1 MKTPKV
7 LTGSDPYNDPELS
20 TRALTI
26 VTKMTGNP
34 HFTTP
39 KPALA
44 DVSTAIDD
52 FDSSMTEAA
61 TGDHAAVELK
71 NQKRKNLS
79 QLLSDLGI
87 YVQLTS
93 NGDAAIMLSSGFK
106 ISKEPTPV
114 GPLPKPTGFFA
125 LPQGKGEMLVG
136 LDRIPGA
143 RMYQYEYKEPSAAG
157 WTLLTNSK
165 SKVLMTG
172 LTSGKEYLFRVLPL
186 GASDIREYS
195 DEVSS
200 FVI

>member
-7 LTGSDPYNDPELS
+7 LVSSNPYNDPELS
-20 TRALTI
+20 THALTI

-34 HFTTP
+34 NFTTP
-39 KPALA
+39 KPSLA
-44 DVSTAIDD
+44 DVTTAIDD
-52 FDSSMTEAA
+52 FNSSMTEAA

-71 NQKRKNLS
+71 NQKRAQLS
-79 QLLSDLGI
+79 LLLYQLGT

-93 NGDAAIMLSSGFK
+93 NGDAAKMLDAGFK
-106 ISKEPTPV
+106 ISKDPAPI

-125 LPQGKGEMLVG
+125 LPKGKGEMQVG

-165 SKVLMTG
+165 SKVLMTE
-172 LTSGKEYLFRVLPL
+172 LPSGKEYLFRVLPM
-186 GASDIREYS
+186 GASEIREYS

-200 FVI
+200 FVL